1 MNNKNIYKL
10 NFNRLDN
17 EESSNVDLVNK
28 CAFLLIY
35 CDDGI
40 PYSKYTFDNSRNKIP
55 VVLSL
60 VRHDGFYGFIGG
72 KIEHEEEVIDGLLR
86 EVKEETSLILDKSS
100 IEPLTTIYFNDS
112 EIHSFKMKV
121 SYEKLLDMSKEIAN
135 SERFGTE
142 IIGYSLNHIET
153 YIDGGI
159 NVTFSQKWKATSKLE
174 LIELIK
180 QENLLN
186 DIEKSSYDVI

>member
-1 MNNKNIYKL
+1 MNNKDIYKFK
-10 NFNRLDN
+10 NK
-17 EESSNVDLVNK
+17 EISNVSLVNK

-40 PYSKYTFDNSRNKIP
+40 PYSKYALDNSRNKIP

-60 VRHDGFYGFIGG
+60 IRHDGFYGFIGG
-72 KIEHEEEVIDGLLR
+72 KIEPGENIIDGLLR
-86 EVKEETSLILDKSS
+86 EVKEETSLILDKSL
-100 IEPLTTIYFNDS
+100 IQPLTTMFFDNAEIY
-112 EIHSFKMKV
+112 SFKMKV
-121 SYEKLLDMSKEIAN
+121 PYEKLLDMSKKIAN

-142 IIGYSLNHIET
+142 IIGYSLNHIEP

-159 NVTFSQKWKATSKLE
+159 NVTLSQNWKATSKSE

-180 QENLLN
+180 QENLIFN
-186 DIEKSSYDVI
+186 DIVYCKKNKQLLH